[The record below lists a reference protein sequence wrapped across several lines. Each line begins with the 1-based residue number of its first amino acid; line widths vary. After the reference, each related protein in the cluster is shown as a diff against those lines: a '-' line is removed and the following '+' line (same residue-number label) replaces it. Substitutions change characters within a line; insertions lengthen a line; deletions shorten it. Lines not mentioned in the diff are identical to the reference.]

1 MELLRE
7 ILRFFSEK
15 NVFYDKLFRRLGL
28 DSVQLLGGPNQASC
42 SFGAF
47 TWRFLQE
54 ALGKL

>member
-28 DSVQLLGGPNQASC
+28 DSVQLIS
-42 SFGAF
+42 
-47 TWRFLQE
+47 E
-54 ALGKL
+54 A